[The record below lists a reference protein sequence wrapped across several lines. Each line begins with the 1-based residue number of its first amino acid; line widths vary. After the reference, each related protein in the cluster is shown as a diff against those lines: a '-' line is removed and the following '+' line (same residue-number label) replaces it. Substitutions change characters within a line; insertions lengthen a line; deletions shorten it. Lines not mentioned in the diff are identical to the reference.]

1 MLDWVDP
8 SLELADHDMPDWH
21 EHFWPGVELLNLTP
35 DTPDLPEFDTILPK
49 YKKDYKNKEGWG
61 VHRAALTYK
70 FRSVVFARLDF
81 RKFPF
86 DAQALELS
94 VKLLSIRIPGNKKGT
109 RPMACHPTRWRA
121 ASGGHEL
128 VTECDCLPEFTLVRL
143 ASKAFSSTYGP
154 YPEDNELVDYH
165 NEVKKGKL
173 FRDQYTL
180 QIIMT
185 RDSMSVL
192 WNMCF
197 CLLVI
202 DCMVF
207 TAHGIHRGEL
217 GDRLGINLTL
227 LLTAMAFKWVLS
239 DALPSTPYLTDME
252 KYVIMTFAM
261 LFLQGMCFWFVSDA
275 YIYRCGTDDYSVG
288 EEGQRQEKSI
298 DWITGAVKLVN
309 TTETVDFSCEA
320 IHILDRVILLIEI
333 VCFMAK
339 NAWFAYEVWV
349 NRRSAGKYDTIT
361 PPPPPPP
368 PPPTTVHVIN
378 TTKLH
383 IYSLLLTTCTTT
395 VYSPRPLYSPPPLPL
410 TLQLSTTKIYQVTSQ
425 THFEDLSKLEEYAM
439 PDKLTHVGG
448 REPEEKYYKDLK
460 DKAKAY
466 AENAEKYAEKY
477 DTVKVSGNNNAKNT
491 AKVGPEAI
499 EQKNY

>member
-1 MLDWVDP
+1 
-8 SLELADHDMPDWH
+8 
-21 EHFWPGVELLNLTP
+21 
-35 DTPDLPEFDTILPK
+35 
-49 YKKDYKNKEGWG
+49 
-61 VHRAALTYK
+61 
-70 FRSVVFARLDF
+70 
-81 RKFPF
+81 
-86 DAQALELS
+86 
-94 VKLLSIRIPGNKKGT
+94 
-109 RPMACHPTRWRA
+109 MACHPTRWRA

-309 TTETVDFSCEA
+309 ATETVDFSCEA

-349 NRRSAGKYDTIT
+349 NRRSAGNYDTT
-361 PPPPPPP
+361 TTSP
-368 PPPTTVHVIN
+368 TVHVII
-378 TTKLH
+378 TTATYSLPSL
-383 IYSLLLTTCTTT
+383 YSLL
-395 VYSPRPLYSPPPLPL
+395 PLPL
-410 TLQLSTTKIYQVTSQ
+410 PLQLSTTTTTNYQVTLQ
-425 THFEDLSKLEEYAM
+425 THFEDLSKLKEYAM

-448 REPEEKYYKDLK
+448 REPEENYYKALK
-460 DKAKAY
+460 AKAKAY
-466 AENAEKYAEKY
+466 AEKY
-477 DTVKVSGNNNAKNT
+477 DTTNNTAVDVTCKTVNVSGNNNAKNT

-499 EQKNY
+499 EQKN